1 MGSSLSYHVEQPR
14 PSPAIPPAKPA
25 AAASVAQ
32 YSSSQ
37 NCQSCRWLSGSAL
50 FGAGLY
56 VYVLGLRSLNRE
68 LPMRPGP
75 IAQMFFGVSIACLG
89 AVILADPKKK
99 SHQV

>member
-1 MGSSLSYHVEQPR
+1 MGSSLSYHVEYPR
-14 PSPAIPPAKPA
+14 PSPAIPPGKPA
-25 AAASVAQ
+25 APASVAQ
-32 YSSSQ
+32 DSSSQ

-56 VYVLGLRSLNRE
+56 VYVLGLRSMNRE

-75 IAQMFFGVSIACLG
+75 ITQMFLGISVACLG